1 MYETFIDDI
10 NHAALHCFLTVDDP
24 SGRLIRWRWRLAEFD
39 FQVKH
44 KKEDANQRAEDL
56 SRLLTNVET
65 IYHDYYDDFTEF
77 LQTYTLENNS
87 EQTEFLDI
95 AYNSLDMVYATQEV
109 PNINDHVNN
118 PIEPDELVSAQLHD
132 QFCSEIRRI
141 FNGLRCLPSRLTR
154 TAYLF
159 ELQRQDRKYL

>member
-1 MYETFIDDI
+1 MYKKLIIRIE
-10 NHAALHCFLTVDDP
+10 HADLHSFLTTDDQ
-24 SGRLIRWRWRLAEFD
+24 SRRIMRWRSRLAEFD

-132 QFCSEIRRI
+132 HFISEIP
-141 FNGLRCLPSRLTR
+141 RCLNGG
-154 TAYLF
+154 
-159 ELQRQDRKYL
+159 